1 MKNGVELYLAMM
13 FVNFDECNSKTCLI
27 IFMFYIQAKNT
38 YCSPQL
44 TSNIGLPAYTFQGII
59 ETVGSRYKSMI
70 ILKLVERKG
79 VFRKLRKSIDI
90 FFNMC

>member
-1 MKNGVELYLAMM
+1 MKNVVEFYLAMM

-44 TSNIGLPAYTFQGII
+44 TSNIGLPAYIFQGII
-59 ETVGSRYKSMI
+59 ETAGSRNKSVI
-70 ILKLVERKG
+70 ILTCRKK
-79 VFRKLRKSIDI
+79 RSI
-90 FFNMC
+90 